1 MNQVIKA
8 QGADDLETAFKDMMK
23 EKVLVQTNGHDTVG
37 AVAIDEN
44 GDLAS
49 ATSTGQTKEMNK
61 KLEISFYYHLLNPCR
76 FHIFPQRF
84 RP

>member
-23 EKVLVQTNGHDTVG
+23 QKELVQTNGHDTVG

-49 ATSTGQTKEMNK
+49 ATSTGQMKN
-61 KLEISFYYHLLNPCR
+61 
-76 FHIFPQRF
+76 Q
-84 RP
+84 